1 MSYNPKDEYSG
12 DGRPPQATSPGDDAS
27 ARKIIADYLDQVK
40 ARLPSEV
47 ADEVIPELRS
57 HLLEQASEPSG
68 RLTTAAAWDAVVS
81 MGSPDIVAREF
92 RREKEESDIET
103 VQNFLDALTPQYR
116 QYFWWAIIAIVI
128 ADLALTGYLVTVVLL
143 NMSTIPIIFLL
154 PYILVG
160 VVSQVWVF
168 VGIVISY
175 LIMLALSHPTGPP
188 VTEIIRSI
196 MRDHEKK
203 EKQRIPRT
211 QKRVQKRVKKYNQ
224 LTGRGPLL
232 GKLLG
237 HIIGIIAA
245 IVAATVLPILTPTYP
260 TFEISV
266 LYWLAFF
273 GLTHAGLTTIRIMV
287 GDSSLG
293 AARLL
298 ASIDTLYALVGI
310 WTVVLFFYGPLSWPV
325 PFWNGA
331 VWVLIHWKVIVMPWI
346 WWLGPILIF
355 IAFIAM
361 IVELVQVNVYIQ
373 PLRNGF
379 EISIDE
385 FE

>member
-12 DGRPPQATSPGDDAS
+12 DGRPPQASSPGDEAS

-47 ADEVIPELRS
+47 ANEVIPELRS
-57 HLLEQASEPSG
+57 HLLEQASQPSG
-68 RLTTAAAWDAVVS
+68 HLTTAAAWDAVVS

-103 VQNFLDALTPQYR
+103 VQSFLDALTPQYR
-116 QYFWWAIIAIVI
+116 QYFWWAIIGIVI
-128 ADLALTGYLVTVVLL
+128 ADLAITAYLVTVVLL

-160 VVSQVWVF
+160 VVAQVWAF

-175 LIMLALSHPTGPP
+175 LIMLALSHPSGPP

-203 EKQRIPRT
+203 EQRRIPRT
-211 QKRVQKRVKKYNQ
+211 QKRVQKRVKKYND
-224 LTGRGPLL
+224 LTGRGPLM

-237 HIIGIIAA
+237 HIVGIIVALA
-245 IVAATVLPILTPTYP
+245 AATLLPILTPTYP

-273 GLTHAGLTTIRIMV
+273 GLTHAGLTAIRVMI

-310 WTVVLFFYGPLSWPV
+310 WTVVLFFYGPLSWPI
-325 PFWNGA
+325 PFFNGVFWA
-331 VWVLIHWKVIVMPWI
+331 LMHWKVIVMPWI

-373 PLRNGF
+373 PLHNGY
-379 EISIDE
+379 EVSVDE